1 MILAHE
7 QIITEWY
14 FVSLKIQMVKAKM
27 NFCLSLPVYSLSS
40 TYNIKYENIINNQ

>member
-1 MILAHE
+1 MIFAHE

-27 NFCLSLPVYSLSS
+27 NICLSLPVYSQPQFYVKYKIWK
-40 TYNIKYENIINNQ
+40 YN